1 MPRVSRP
8 ALVQIAA
15 PAATVRNTAIAHL
28 GALSAGD
35 TLEIPPTPDT
45 QPAIT
50 VRLQLREDRGDT
62 TVTATPTGAIEIPF
76 FAWFFRPASAIA
88 RRRAATYTLRALEA
102 EIAGTAAP
110 DPPNPIPLLPPVA
123 FNDEQAILLATASA
137 AVAVVSFAGA
147 LFGQLSSPIRDS
159 FHLSD
164 AGITNALALT
174 RIGALF
180 ALFTTALA
188 DRRGRRRMI
197 LLGVALSALACALS
211 ALSPGVVMF
220 TVAQTVQRGVL
231 ITTATVAA
239 IAVIEESPDGA
250 RAYATSMLALA
261 GGFGFSFAVV
271 VLPLADRGAN
281 AWRIPFALGAAT
293 ILLARP
299 IAKRLTETRRYEA
312 VAARKDVARG
322 RVREIFDKRYGR
334 RFLLLAAVAFLT
346 NVFAAPS
353 SQLMN
358 QYLREVRHFSNTG
371 IAGFRTVTTAIPGL
385 IGLVLGGRLAEA
397 RGRRPVAAIGLAIAT
412 TTQMMFFMLGGPVIW
427 VMSAASIL
435 AAGAGGIALG
445 ALDAELFATEVRST
459 SNALITTISVF
470 GSGAGFLIAGLLASP
485 LGDIGRSIA
494 LAGVPALIAALFL
507 VPRLPESAARSL
519 DDVSPTEEYRPDP

>member
-1 MPRVSRP
+1 MPRVARP

-15 PAATVRNTAIAHL
+15 PAATVRDAARTHL
-28 GALSAGD
+28 GTDAAF
-35 TLEIPPTPDT
+35 EVPPAPDT
-45 QPAIT
+45 QPAIA
-50 VRLQLREDRGDT
+50 VRLEFAERGDT
-62 TVTATPTGAIEIPF
+62 TIVTAQPTGEIDVPF
-76 FAWFFRPASAIA
+76 FSWFFRPASALA
-88 RRRAATYTLRALEA
+88 RRRTARYILDALKAAVDGGE
-102 EIAGTAAP
+102 
-110 DPPNPIPLLPPVA
+110 PPSPPGPIVLLPPVA
-123 FNDEQAILLATASA
+123 FNEEQAVLLATASA

-164 AGITNALALT
+164 ASLTIALALT
-174 RIGALF
+174 RIGALI
-180 ALFTTALA
+180 ALIPTALA

-197 LLGVALSALACALS
+197 ILGVALSALACALS
-211 ALSPGVVMF
+211 AVATGVVMF
-220 TVAQTVQRGVL
+220 TAAQTLQRGVL

-261 GGFGFSFAVV
+261 GGLGFSIAVV
-271 VLPLADRGAN
+271 VLPLADRGRN
-281 AWRIPFALGAAT
+281 GWRLPFALGAAS

-299 IAKRLTETRRYEA
+299 IAKHLKETRRYEA
-312 VAARKDVARG
+312 VAARTDVARG
-322 RVREIFDKRYGR
+322 RVKEIFDRRYGR
-334 RFLLLAAVAFLT
+334 RFILLAAVAFLT

-371 IAGFRTVTTAIPGL
+371 IAGFRTITTGIPGL
-385 IGLVLGGRLAEA
+385 VGLVLGGRLAEA
-397 RGRRPVAAIGLAIAT
+397 RGRRPVAAIGLTVAT
-412 TTQMMFFMLGGPVIW
+412 ATQMAFFLFGGPIIW

-470 GSGAGFLIAGLLASP
+470 GSGAGFLIAGLLANPFGS
-485 LGDIGRSIA
+485 IGRSIA
-494 LAGVPALIAALFL
+494 LAGIPALIAAVFL
-507 VPRLPESAARSL
+507 VPRLPESAARAL
-519 DDVSPTEEYRPDP
+519 EDVSPTEEYRPDP